1 MSIRYLHSQVLNR
14 EYYLPFT
21 LLFNI
26 VLGNIVAIMVLTIL
40 ARFSQE
46 CFATFKS
53 AYGHGV
59 TLRTIGVLMFE
70 VLIYLVLS
78 IKRPASDRCQSR
90 QVEVDSL
97 LILCYNTL

>member
-78 IKRPASDRCQSR
+78 IKKTCVRPLSEQA
-90 QVEVDSL
+90 VKVDSL